1 MARFEITA
9 PDGKRYEINAPDG
22 ATQDQ
27 VLQYAQSQFGANQ
40 PQPEQPQAPRPQGD
54 GGFRGSALGGLL
66 QGLRDPLDAGAQIL
80 SNIVPEGARN
90 AINRANNYLADKTG
104 LVGRLPEGGIDEQI
118 RQNEQEYQQARQA
131 AGRDGMDAARMTGNI
146 GATLPLAF
154 VPGMQIAQ
162 GKKILDVANIA
173 RGAAQ
178 GGLTGAL
185 QPVTRG
191 DFSGEKL
198 GQIAQGAAFGA
209 ASAPIGAALGRMLSP
224 QTRQE
229 VKTLMSE
236 GVTPTPGQIMGGAL
250 QRAEDKAMS
259 IPLLGDAIAGG
270 RRRATADLNRAAYA
284 RALKGTEVDAKSLS
298 VGREGIDA
306 VERAISDQYDDL
318 LPKLVFK
325 PDSTFN
331 QELSKIRSMA
341 QNLPSQQRKDFNRIV
356 DESLAQAS
364 PNGTMI
370 GDTYKA
376 VESALLS
383 EAKAFGSGGVYE
395 QKLGRAL
402 KEVSNS
408 MKSAIARSNPQY
420 AKELTQANSNYAN
433 YVRLRNAGA
442 RAGDQSAGFS
452 PAQLA
457 AAVRATDKSVGKGAT
472 SSGRALMQDLSDA
485 GVNVLSSKYPD
496 SGTVGRG
503 LFAGGLGAAAYADP
517 TILAA
522 ALSALPYTS
531 VGQRMA
537 AALLTQRPELV
548 KALGPRAQQLAPL
561 VGGALA
567 QPLQN

>member
-27 VLQYAQSQFGANQ
+27 VLQYAQSQFGAQ
-40 PQPEQPQAPRPQGD
+40 TPAATPKPQPQGD

-80 SNIVPEGARN
+80 SNLVPEGARN

-104 LVGRLPEGGIDEQI
+104 LVGRLPEGGLDEQI
-118 RQNEQEYQQARQA
+118 KQNEQDYQQARKA
-131 AGRDGMDAARMTGNI
+131 SGRDGIDAARMTGNI

-154 VPGMQIAQ
+154 VPGLQIAQ
-162 GKKILDVANIA
+162 GKKILDAANIA

-178 GGLTGAL
+178 GGIMGAL
-185 QPVTRG
+185 QPVTQG
-191 DFSGEKL
+191 DFGEEKL
-198 GQIAQGAAFGA
+198 GQIGTGAAFGA

-236 GVTPTPGQIMGGAL
+236 GVTPTPGQIMGGAV

-259 IPLLGDAIAGG
+259 IPILGDAIAAG
-270 RRRATADLNRAAYA
+270 RRRATGDLNRAAYA
-284 RALKGTEVDAKSLS
+284 RALQGTGVDPKSLS
-298 VGREGIDA
+298 VGREGVAA
-306 VERAISDQYDDL
+306 VKDTLGQAYDDL
-318 LPKLVFK
+318 LPKLSFR
-325 PDSTFN
+325 PDQQFTSDLANLRQMATNLAPTEARRFESLLN
-331 QELSKIRSMA
+331 EHLSKM
-341 QNLPSQQRKDFNRIV
+341 
-356 DESLAQAS
+356 S
-364 PNGTMI
+364 PNGSMTGETFKIMESGLGNEI
-370 GDTYKA
+370 KKFSGATDAYQRELGD
-376 VESALLS
+376 
-383 EAKAFGSGGVYE
+383 
-395 QKLGRAL
+395 AL
-402 KEVSNS
+402 KEALNVFRRGL
-408 MKSAIARSNPQY
+408 ARSNPQFSQ
-420 AKELTQANSNYAN
+420 ELGNLNRNYAN
-433 YVRLRNAGA
+433 YSILRNAGA

-457 AAVRATDKSVGKGAT
+457 AAVRASDRSVGKGAT

-485 GVNVLSSKYPD
+485 GVNALSSKYPD

-503 LFAGGLGAAAYADP
+503 LFAGGLGAAAYAEP

-522 ALSALPYTS
+522 GLSALPYTS
-531 VGQRMA
+531 VGQRLA

-548 KALGPRAQQLAPL
+548 KALGPQAQQLAPL
-561 VGGALA
+561 VGSALA
-567 QPLQN
+567 QPLSN